1 MVGFRFP
8 WETGQLSTG
17 NFWSLG
23 DRDLLAWA
31 VALVA
36 HIYHITH
43 QQPSFGWSIIEGI
56 RNWIFFC
63 TDVYWKNVL
72 FWSYKLCLHV
82 LVACLWVNRAVFVT
96 CFLLLVLVTESFSR
110 YKIQCTLSQC
120 YPERAKYQWNSMKS
134 WFVPL
139 FYGQAICVIQY
150 FISSECLSEFSAD

>member
-8 WETGQLSTG
+8 WETGLSTG

-23 DRDLLAWA
+23 DRSAGMSRGACCPHLPHHTSTTFLRLINYW
-31 VALVA
+31 
-36 HIYHITH
+36 
-43 QQPSFGWSIIEGI
+43 
-56 RNWIFFC
+56 RNQELNFFC
-63 TDVYWKNVL
+63 TDVYWKNIL